1 MHSIAPTTIVDD
13 VADNAEE
20 QVDASNNA
28 TEQETLDASESI
40 PSTAPETAEGRPS
53 KKLPAADDVHLPFA
67 RVQRIIK
74 ADKKIGIVAKDATQ
88 LIAFATEEFIKRITQ
103 TARRKATGSTIMYH
117 DLTSAAREDEFRF
130 LEEIFEWLPLVLE
143 QERELQRQK
152 MQKKPKPKKKTG
164 DEPPEPNE
172 DSVPAPPVIHNSDGT
187 MTYAEDGPGDSE
199 EEMT

>member
-1 MHSIAPTTIVDD
+1 MNNLQHRQLGRTSS
-13 VADNAEE
+13 
-20 QVDASNNA
+20 ASSKVRVGLLH
-28 TEQETLDASESI
+28 LDP
-40 PSTAPETAEGRPS
+40 PS
-53 KKLPAADDVHLPFA
+53 
-67 RVQRIIK
+67 
-74 ADKKIGIVAKDATQ
+74 
-88 LIAFATEEFIKRITQ
+88 
-103 TARRKATGSTIMYH
+103 
-117 DLTSAAREDEFRF
+117 LTNCK
-130 LEEIFEWLPLVLE
+130 EIFEWLPLVLE